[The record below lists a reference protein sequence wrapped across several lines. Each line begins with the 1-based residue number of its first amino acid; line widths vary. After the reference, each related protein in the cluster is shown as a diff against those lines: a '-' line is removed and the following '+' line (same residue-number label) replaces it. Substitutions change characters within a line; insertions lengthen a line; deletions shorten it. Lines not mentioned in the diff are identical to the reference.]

1 MNNER
6 KYTGDVLGLI
16 IAFDF
21 PAVALIYFDWKAAL
35 LVFLL
40 GQFIIG
46 FAKMLSRASSTS
58 LPYWSAT
65 GRLITSRPL
74 KSA

>member
-46 FAKMLSRASSTS
+46 FAKMLS
-58 LPYWSAT
+58 
-65 GRLITSRPL
+65 
-74 KSA
+74 